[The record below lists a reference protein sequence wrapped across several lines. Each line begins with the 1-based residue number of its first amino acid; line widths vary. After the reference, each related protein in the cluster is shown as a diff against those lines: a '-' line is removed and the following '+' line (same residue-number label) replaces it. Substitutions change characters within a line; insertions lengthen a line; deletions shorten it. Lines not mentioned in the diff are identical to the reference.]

1 MMDHLAKTEFNARLP
16 EALEIIQDYEAI
28 CKGQERQAWA
38 NMDTRLKMTIGVVAA
53 FLRHRSSGAKQMDIR
68 HLICTAA
75 GIVKTAA
82 QSRY

>member
-1 MMDHLAKTEFNARLP
+1 MMDNIAKIEFNAHLP
-16 EALEIIQDYEAI
+16 AGLEIVQAYEAI

-38 NMDTRLKMTIGVVAA
+38 NMDTRLKMAIGVVAA
-53 FLRHRSSGAKQMDIR
+53 FLRHRSSDAKQMDIR
-68 HLICTAA
+68 HLISTAA